1 MLLMYYPSIRGEYF
15 TDYAK
20 KFTWNL
26 LNPYIDS
33 HSQRLIDEYPGDGV
47 QAIKRFKYQ
56 CTNMTFSDQS
66 RFNILFQT
74 AIHRGDYSAINYI
87 KIFQNDKFLEVSV
100 GNNYSKDHLMHTLLE
115 ISGKAE
121 NTLLR

>member
-1 MLLMYYPSIRGEYF
+1 
-15 TDYAK
+15 
-20 KFTWNL
+20 
-26 LNPYIDS
+26 
-33 HSQRLIDEYPGDGV
+33 
-47 QAIKRFKYQ
+47 
-56 CTNMTFSDQS
+56 MTFSDQS